1 MDLGLNCEGTG
12 QIAVADVLFS
22 VIHHSKVTIMFPK
35 LCFLWLFILFSM
47 GIHAQ
52 EEGAEGEGGAGGAL
66 QYVELR
72 PAFVT
77 NFGGPGKLRYMKAEI
92 TLRVATEGM
101 GPIRQHMPY
110 LRHVIIRTLSN
121 QTEEDI
127 SSMEG
132 KELLRQACLEAV
144 RNVLV
149 EEEGAHAVNDLLFN
163 SLIVQM

>member
-1 MDLGLNCEGTG
+1 MFHKLRFSWLIIIFSLWSVPSYAQDE
-12 QIAVADVLFS
+12 AEADAPPPAS
-22 VIHHSKVTIMFPK
+22 TS
-35 LCFLWLFILFSM
+35 
-47 GIHAQ
+47 
-52 EEGAEGEGGAGGAL
+52 

-92 TLRVATEGM
+92 TLRVGTEGM
-101 GPIRQHMPY
+101 SSIRQHMPY

-144 RNVLV
+144 RGVLV
-149 EEEGAHAVNDLLFN
+149 EENGSHAVNDLLFN